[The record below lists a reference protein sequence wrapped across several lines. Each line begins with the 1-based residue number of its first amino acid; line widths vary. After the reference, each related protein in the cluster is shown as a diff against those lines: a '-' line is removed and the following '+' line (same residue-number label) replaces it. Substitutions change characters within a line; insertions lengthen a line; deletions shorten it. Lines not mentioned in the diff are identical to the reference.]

1 MSPTGCQDI
10 PGSHPGR
17 ARKRTEPVPGPVLCL
32 PPEPQRDHP
41 QRVDGSAQTG
51 TMGRTQVANC
61 EDFLLLSLVSGFP
74 QKNPQAIR
82 LAEERRGLEQ
92 LTMSVAVNLSR
103 AWQLSSHIHNM
114 CSEAREAIYTRE
126 ADVKH
131 WLDKGQWFSS

>member
-1 MSPTGCQDI
+1 MS
-10 PGSHPGR
+10 
-17 ARKRTEPVPGPVLCL
+17 
-32 PPEPQRDHP
+32 
-41 QRVDGSAQTG
+41 SA
-51 TMGRTQVANC
+51 
-61 EDFLLLSLVSGFP
+61 

-92 LTMSVAVNLSR
+92 LTMSAAVNLSR

-131 WLDKGQWFSS
+131 WLDKGQWSSRLGLSLAAFPTTKTFLFGGTQSMSAAGTRGQCCQIS